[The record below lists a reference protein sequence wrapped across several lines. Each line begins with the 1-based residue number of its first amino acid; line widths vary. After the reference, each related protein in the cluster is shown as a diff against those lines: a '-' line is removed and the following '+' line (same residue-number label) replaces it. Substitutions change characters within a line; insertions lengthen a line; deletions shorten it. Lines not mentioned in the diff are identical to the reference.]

1 MGTEEEAA
9 VVGVTCNAT
18 FDGKPLS
25 VLTDLLAERQRILG
39 ESVQDAVVAT
49 GIDALVSL
57 RALTKIAPKRIPKAD
72 VRFGETEP
80 KYITGTKGKAT
91 GQLFRRTL
99 VKRWRNG
106 RQVQLVKWQ
115 RVDGIAKNRRA
126 SAKELSA
133 AWQAWGKI
141 NQRGLAKAA
150 LGIAM
155 KSISTRNAAD
165 SVTPRALRLAHANV
179 SVRKNGYGNMFR
191 LVIHD
196 SLDYAALALK
206 GGPAA
211 VNLALQRAANKIA
224 GRLSK
229 VAEKRLGEKIPTP
242 FPEVLQ
248 RRAS

>member
-1 MGTEEEAA
+1 MGTEEEAT

-39 ESVQDAVVAT
+39 ESAQDAVIAT

-57 RALTKIAPKRIPKAD
+57 RALTKVAPKRIPKAD
-72 VRFGETEP
+72 VRFGESEP
-80 KYITGTKGKAT
+80 KYITGTNGKAS
-91 GQLFRRTL
+91 GQLFRRTV
-99 VKRWRNG
+99 VKRWRHG

-115 RVDGIAKNRRA
+115 RVDGVAKNRRA

-133 AWQAWGKI
+133 AWQTWGKI

-165 SVTPRALRLAHANV
+165 SVTPRALRLAQANV
-179 SVRKNGYGNMFR
+179 AVRKYGNGDMFTLEIR
-191 LVIHD
+191 D
-196 SLDYAALALK
+196 SLNYASLALK

-211 VNLALQRAANKIA
+211 VDLALQRAANKIA

-229 VAEKRLGEKIPTP
+229 VAERKLGEKIPTP
-242 FPEVLQ
+242 FPEVRQ

>member
-1 MGTEEEAA
+1 M
-9 VVGVTCNAT
+9 VRMTCSAT
-18 FDGKPLS
+18 FEGRPLS
-25 VLTDLLAERQRILG
+25 VLSKLIEERQRILG
-39 ESVQDAVVAT
+39 ESAQDAVVAT
-49 GIDALVSL
+49 GIDALISL
-57 RALTKIAPKRIPKAD
+57 RALTKTAPKRIPKAD
-72 VRFGETEP
+72 VRFGQSDP
-80 KYITGTKGKAT
+80 RYITGTKGRAQ

-99 VKRWRNG
+99 VKRWRG
-106 RQVQLVKWQ
+106 GKQVQLVKWQ
-115 RVDGIAKNRRA
+115 RVEGVAKNRRA

-133 AWQAWGKI
+133 AWQTWGKI

-165 SVTPRALRLAHANV
+165 TVTPRALRLAQANV
-179 SVRKNGYGNMFR
+179 AVRKYGSGNAFT
-191 LVIHD
+191 LEIHD
-196 SLDYAALALK
+196 TLNYAALALK

-242 FPEVLQ
+242 FPEVKQ
-248 RRAS
+248 RKAP